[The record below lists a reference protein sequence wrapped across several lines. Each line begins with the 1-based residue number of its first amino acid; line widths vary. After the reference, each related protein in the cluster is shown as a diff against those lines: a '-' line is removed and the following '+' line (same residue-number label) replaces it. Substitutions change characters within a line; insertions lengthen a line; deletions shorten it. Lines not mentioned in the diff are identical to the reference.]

1 MLECF
6 SYHKYRLAKTLVML
20 LISSE
25 IFMGGETIKM
35 ESLEQVTV
43 SQETNF
49 LKLESLMNQN
59 NI

>member
-35 ESLEQVTV
+35 ESLEQVIL
-43 SQETNF
+43 SLETSF
-49 LKLESLMNQN
+49 PK
-59 NI
+59 